1 MKKYILLSS
10 LLTVFLVACQEPE
23 TPSPNLNYSGTP
35 LLASFQFINS
45 ASDAPDLDFYV
56 NNIKIGATVPFGSGL
71 PANAIQPITT
81 SGVGANTNVRVKAAS
96 GNIGGLLGASDLIY
110 RAGNTSTANMSAA
123 NGASYTFIAM
133 DTISRP
139 APVRKLNALNFG
151 DTTYV
156 NLAAGN
162 QLSVVER
169 AALSSTDKAKT
180 VAIGTVPLGQT
191 DPGGIRFLL
200 LTDTYVAQTANKAGI
215 RLVNAVPNS
224 NIWARLKPA
233 AGSNITLGTNVGY
246 ALAFPTFSPSVGSRS
261 LTSLAFTTQTI
272 ATSGTPIAFTLEVST
287 DNFTTIAA
295 SVPNLTFEQ
304 FKYYTVVVGGQK
316 GKTDGRAI
324 KASITLHK

>member
-10 LLTVFLVACQEPE
+10 AFVLFLAACQEPE
-23 TPSPNLNYSGTP
+23 TPSPNLNYAGTP
-35 LLASFQFINS
+35 LLASFQFINA

-56 NNIKIGATVPFGSGL
+56 NNIKLGATVPFGSGL
-71 PANAIQPITT
+71 PANSIQPITT
-81 SGVGANTNVRVKAAS
+81 SAVGANTNVRAKAAS
-96 GNIGGLLGASDLIY
+96 GNIGGVLGSNDLIY
-110 RAGNTSTANMSAA
+110 RAGNTSTNNMSAA

-133 DTISRP
+133 DTILRP

-156 NLAAGN
+156 NLAAGT
-162 QLSVVER
+162 QISVVER
-169 AALSSTDKAKT
+169 AALSASDKAKT

-191 DPGGIRFLL
+191 DPGGIRFVL
-200 LTDTYVAQTANKAGI
+200 LTDTYTAQTANKAGI

-233 AGSNITLGTNVGY
+233 AGSNITLGTSVGY
-246 ALAFPTFSPSVGSRS
+246 ILAFPTFTPSVGSRS
-261 LTSLAFTTQTI
+261 TTTSFTSQTI
-272 ATSGTPIAFTLEVST
+272 ATSGTPIVFTLEVST
-287 DNFTTIAA
+287 DNFTTIDA
-295 SVPNLTFEQ
+295 SVPNVTFEQ